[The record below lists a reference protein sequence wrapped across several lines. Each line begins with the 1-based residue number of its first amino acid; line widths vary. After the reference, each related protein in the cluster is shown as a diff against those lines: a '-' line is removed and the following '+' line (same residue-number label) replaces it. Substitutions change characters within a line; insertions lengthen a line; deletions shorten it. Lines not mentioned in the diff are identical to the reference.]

1 MAASATSPNWFRPF
15 VVLGSLAIVLGLLY
29 WAQAVLIPL
38 ALAALLTFLLAPVV
52 TALQR
57 RGLGRVPA
65 VALVVTLAFALIAGI
80 GWLMASQIA
89 SLVDSFPQ
97 YEQNIT
103 QKIASLR
110 TAGENSFIDKL
121 EVIAQRITQD
131 IKAQPS
137 EGEQLA
143 LPVRVVEEGGPFS
156 LTQLWSVLAPVLEP
170 FASFGLAVVLLIFM
184 LIKREDLRDRLISL
198 VGHGRLTF
206 TTKALDEAGQRI
218 SRFLLLQLI
227 INGSF
232 GLTVAIGLFLIGVPY
247 AFLWGFLSGT
257 LRYIPYIGPW
267 VAALAPLALSLLVFD
282 NWTQPL
288 MVVGLILVLELVSNM
303 IMEPWLYGRGVGVSE
318 AAQLIMI
325 AFWTWLWGPFGL
337 LLAVPLTV
345 CLVVLGKYVPALK
358 FFDTLLGDQPALEA
372 QLGYYQRLLARDQD
386 EAADIAEEH
395 LQAHTLSVTFD
406 ELLIPALTYAKR
418 DAANDQLSEDE
429 ERYVA
434 SATQDVAEELAVF
447 HRKQGAQAS
456 EADVGVSPVTVL
468 GCPARDEADEAALSL
483 LQELLPSTR
492 CQLVATTADLLTSEV
507 LALVEEKRPALL
519 CIAALP
525 PGGLAPTRLL
535 CIRLRARFP
544 QLKIV
549 VGRWGLKGNVEKNS
563 ERLLSAG
570 ADKFGTSLAETRD
583 QILSLLP
590 QLPQAQPP
598 APAPVEEPEEEPEE
612 EPVTVS

>member
-1 MAASATSPNWFRPF
+1 MAASAASPSWARPL
-15 VVLGSLAIVLGLLY
+15 VVLASLAIVLGLLY
-29 WAQAVLIPL
+29 WAQAVLIPV

-57 RGLGRVPA
+57 RGLSRVPA
-65 VALVVTLAFALIAGI
+65 VVVVVTLASALVAGI

-89 SLVDSFPQ
+89 SLVDTFPQ
-97 YEQNIT
+97 YEQNIS

-121 EVIAQRITQD
+121 EAIAERITQD
-131 IKAQPS
+131 IKAQPRT
-137 EGEQLA
+137 GEQLA
-143 LPVRVVEEGGPFS
+143 TPVRVVEEGGPFN
-156 LTQLWSVLAPVLEP
+156 LTQLWSILAPVLEP

-227 INGSF
+227 INSTF
-232 GLTVAIGLFLIGVPY
+232 GMAVAVGLFLIGVPY

-267 VAALAPLALSLLVFD
+267 VAALSPLTLSLLVFD
-282 NWTQPL
+282 NWAQPL
-288 MVVGLILVLELVSNM
+288 MVVGLILVLELSSNM

-337 LLAVPLTV
+337 VLAVPLTV
-345 CLVVLGKYVPALK
+345 CLAVLGRYVPALK

-418 DAANDQLSEDE
+418 DAASDQLSEDE
-429 ERYVA
+429 ERYIA
-434 SATQDVAEELAVF
+434 AATKDVAEELAVF
-447 HRKQGAQAS
+447 HRKQGAHAA
-456 EADVGVSPVTVL
+456 EADVGVSPVTIL
-468 GCPARDEADEAALSL
+468 GCPAGDESDEAALAL
-483 LQELLPSTR
+483 LHELLPVTR
-492 CQLVATTADLLTSEV
+492 CQLVSTTADLLTSEV

-535 CIRLRARFP
+535 CMRLRARFP

-549 VGRWGLKGNVEKNS
+549 VGRWGLRGNVEKNS

-570 ADKFGTSLAETRD
+570 ADKFGTTLAETRD

-590 QLPQAQPP
+590 QLPQPQPT
-598 APAPVEEPEEEPEE
+598 AHAPVEELEAEPA
-612 EPVTVS
+612 TVS